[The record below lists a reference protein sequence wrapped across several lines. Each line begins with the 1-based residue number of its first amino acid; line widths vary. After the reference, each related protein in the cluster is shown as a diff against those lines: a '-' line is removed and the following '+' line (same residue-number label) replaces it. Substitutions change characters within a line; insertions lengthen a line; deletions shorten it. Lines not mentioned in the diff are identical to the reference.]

1 METLKEDHLMSRPL
15 TGHGLGVEVRG
26 VHLGGDL
33 PDSVIE
39 TLRAL
44 WSEHAV
50 LVVRDQQLDPP
61 AFLRAAAIFGEI
73 LPQQLSKFSLPEYP
87 LIGTISSRDLPVVD
101 GKVHV
106 RGENYHTDHSNF
118 LEPPIG
124 TMLHAIELP
133 SYGGD
138 TQFVDVR
145 AAYDD
150 LPEDLKARIAGL
162 RSTHVYESS
171 RSPRKMAELTPE
183 QRAATA
189 SSSQPLVIQHP
200 TNHRPALYLNTGRME
215 GIEGMSEDE
224 GYALINY
231 LYEHATQPRYEYRH
245 RWQAGDFVLWDNRSV
260 MHQANADFDPAEY
273 RYLYR
278 LMLKGDAL
286 KGWQ

>member
-1 METLKEDHLMSRPL
+1 METLKEDRLQSRPL
-15 TGHGLGVEVRG
+15 TDYGLGIEVRG
-26 VHLGGDL
+26 VNLGGEL
-33 PDSVIE
+33 PDSTVAA
-39 TLRAL
+39 LRAL
-44 WSEHAV
+44 WSKHAV

-61 AFLRAAAIFGEI
+61 AFLRAAQIFGEI
-73 LPQQLSKFSLPEYP
+73 LPQQLAKFSLPGHP
-87 LIGTISSRDLPVVD
+87 LIGTISSRDLPIVD
-101 GKVHV
+101 GKIHV

-118 LEPPIG
+118 SEPPIG

-133 SYGGD
+133 SHGGD

-150 LPEDLKARIAGL
+150 LSDELKSQIAEL

-189 SSSQPLVIQHP
+189 SSIQPLVIRHP

-215 GIEGMSEDE
+215 GVEGMPDDE
-224 GYALINY
+224 AYALISY

-260 MHQANADFDPAEY
+260 MHQANADFDPAEF

-278 LMLKGDAL
+278 LMLKGDSL
-286 KGWQ
+286 KGLK